1 MAQHNVL
8 DNNTILEIVNS
19 INAKHFTTI
28 EVVDR
33 LKSNYPDI
41 YNEMKRNSPRNF
53 QSVIGKAIKRFSVS
67 ENKIRQ
73 ISSADV
79 SPAIWEKL

>member
-8 DNNTILEIVNS
+8 DNKTILEIVIS
-19 INAKHFTTI
+19 INGKQFSTLV
-28 EVVDR
+28 VVDK

-41 YNEMKRNSPRNF
+41 YNDMKRNSPRNF
-53 QSVIGKAIKRFSVS
+53 QSVIGKAIKRFSVQT
-67 ENKIRQ
+67 NKIIQ